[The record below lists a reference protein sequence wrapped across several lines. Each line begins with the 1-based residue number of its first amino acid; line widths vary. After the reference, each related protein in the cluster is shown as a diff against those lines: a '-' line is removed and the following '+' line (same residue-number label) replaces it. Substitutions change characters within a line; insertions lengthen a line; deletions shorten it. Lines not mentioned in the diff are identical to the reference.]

1 MDTPYTDKKKASLES
16 LLGPHF
22 VIIALLRT
30 YLTVYLFCTT
40 SLPIS
45 DSVPTP
51 HLS

>member
-1 MDTPYTDKKKASLES
+1 MDTPYTDKKKASFES

-30 YLTVYLFCTT
+30 YLLFCTT